1 MNKRAMKARLERYLD
16 RRRLEVNIEKKKVM
30 VFRKGGER
38 KKNRLEVERERN
50 RGNEGDEIL
59 MVGVSGKWQTA
70 RI

>member
-1 MNKRAMKARLERYLD
+1 MIARLERYLD

-30 VFRKGGER
+30 VFRKGGGRE
-38 KKNRLEVERERN
+38 KKNRLKVERERN
-50 RGNEGDEIL
+50 RGSEGDEVL